1 MGENA
6 NKASAVVARTLREFP
21 AEHEACPVGSD
32 RSLDYALITNPAH
45 RDAELMKNLDAVAG
59 RVLRGG

>member
-1 MGENA
+1 
-6 NKASAVVARTLREFP
+6 
-21 AEHEACPVGSD
+21 VGSD